1 MESSGGFRGL
11 SAESKRRPMPNVA
24 AIPRGWFAVIFVTV
38 MYLGEALATDMRV
51 LFVRLLPSIPHRD
64 GAITDSE
71 RR

>member
-1 MESSGGFRGL
+1 
-11 SAESKRRPMPNVA
+11 
-24 AIPRGWFAVIFVTV
+24 V